1 MNVEKELKKIIER
14 NKRVEFDKAWET
26 SKTRRLLIAAMTYFV
41 VVILF
46 LITGLPNPFAN
57 ALIPTGAFVLSTFS
71 LPLIKKMWIE
81 NIYK

>member
-26 SKTRRLLIAAMTYFV
+26 SKTRRLLIATMTYFV

-46 LITGLPNPFAN
+46 LITGLFFPPSA
-57 ALIPTGAFVLSTFS
+57 T
-71 LPLIKKMWIE
+71 KKQQ
-81 NIYK
+81 